1 MKYVENVLQRCELT
15 VRGSN
20 LEEVASIV
28 AFKIPSSILIISVLL
43 ET

>member
-1 MKYVENVLQRCELT
+1 MKYVENVLQCCELM
-15 VRGSN
+15 VGGSK
-20 LEEVASIV
+20 EVASIV